1 MMNQTMMER
10 LLALPELIATEEMK
24 LLDLEEEMH
33 ETKELI
39 LDIESDLRLSNE
51 CDGKNE
57 QIRMALLRKH
67 VNREAKDLKKS
78 LQKQQMEVKLQ
89 KIHIQRLRNEFL
101 AIQTV
106 MN

>member
-1 MMNQTMMER
+1 MNQIMLER

-24 LLDLEEEMH
+24 LLDLEEEVY

-39 LDIESDLRLSNE
+39 SDIEADLRLSDE
-51 CDGKNE
+51 CDGRNE
-57 QIRMALLRKH
+57 QIRIALLRKH
-67 VNREAKDLKKS
+67 VNKQAKDLKKS
-78 LQKQQMEVKLQ
+78 LQKQQMKVKLQ

-106 MN
+106 MK